1 MNEINFDKTPSRSE
15 RIKEKNE
22 KILESFK
29 QKDADVLKQK
39 SIKEHTNFINN
50 QKMDEEYNFI
60 NKGKIDRLEKKERIA
75 NFGKKLK
82 ESLITSALNVT
93 FDKVASDMSYTVHEQ
108 NIGHSMIEKFV
119 NEMGTENLLYNFKK
133 KNLILSEY
141 AFLINET
148 FDLMIKEAYDKEQSE
163 DDIDDNSTYIPD
175 KSEGKKF
182 IDNVMSCTPG
192 KVPIIIQDRVQKS
205 VQDFVDQNVKNK
217 EAIKDIY
224 AKAKDKINKPGN
236 EKYQEEI
243 NFQAKKDVEKIYNE
257 STSLLEMMVRLNS
270 ESIIK
275 DDILKEH
282 YLLEN
287 NSLDYNSIL
296 KDTVVMYTVLE
307 TVNVLGLI
315 EPDKKFI
322 SKLLDDLK

>member
-15 RIKEKNE
+15 RIKEENE

-29 QKDADVLKQK
+29 QKDANILKQK

-50 QKMDEEYNFI
+50 QKMDEEYNFT
-60 NKGKIDRLEKKERIA
+60 NKGKIDRLKRKERIA
-75 NFGKKLK
+75 NFGEKLK

-163 DDIDDNSTYIPD
+163 DDVDNDSTYIPD

-192 KVPIIIQDRVQKS
+192 RVPIIIQDRVQKS

-224 AKAKDKINKPGN
+224 SKAKDKINKPGN

-275 DDILKEH
+275 DDVLKEY

>member
-15 RIKEKNE
+15 RIKEENE

-29 QKDADVLKQK
+29 QKDANILKQK

-50 QKMDEEYNFI
+50 QKMDEEYNFA
-60 NKGKIDRLEKKERIA
+60 NKGKIDRLKRKERIA
-75 NFGKKLK
+75 NFGEKLK

-163 DDIDDNSTYIPD
+163 DDVDDDSTYIPD

-192 KVPIIIQDRVQKS
+192 RVPIIIQDRVQKS

-224 AKAKDKINKPGN
+224 SKAKDKINKPGN

-275 DDILKEH
+275 DDVLKEH